1 MVSHP
6 GATKPLPTHGDH
18 TIARYW
24 SNDDGPAPVHITGDA
39 LRTIYS
45 GRKSGLL
52 FLRAEGWT
60 DCDVH
65 FRDGK
70 VVGCAGPADEW
81 RLGRLLIATGTLT
94 PEVLEGLIANLHTTW
109 LADALVDESLL
120 TQAAL
125 DDLVSELV
133 KDNFLF
139 ACGAPWR
146 SIWFDEHEIAFP
158 LDLQRGFDTSQLFV
172 EAKRWNA
179 WVRRILPMLTQGQ
192 DPVLEAA
199 SVGELPGGDEQTVL
213 RCVWEPIPYSMLL
226 AHAPLVP
233 SRTAAALVKLVAT
246 GTVHVLPG

>member
-6 GATKPLPTHGDH
+6 GAMNPFPTEGEHPF
-18 TIARYW
+18 ARYW
-24 SNDDGPAPVHITGDA
+24 SNDDGPAPVHITGDV
-39 LRTIYS
+39 LRAIYS

-52 FLRAEGWT
+52 FLRADGWT

-70 VVGCAGPADEW
+70 IVGCAGPADEW

-94 PEVLEGLIANLHTTW
+94 PEVLEDLVANLDTTW
-109 LADALVDESLL
+109 LADALVDRELL
-120 TQAAL
+120 TPAAL
-125 DDLVSELV
+125 DDLVADLV

-146 SIWFDEHEIAFP
+146 NIGFEEHEIAFP
-158 LDLQRGFDTSQLFV
+158 LDLRCGLDTAQLFV

-179 WVRRILPMLTQGQ
+179 WVRRVLPTITRGQ
-192 DPVLEAA
+192 DPVIEAVP
-199 SVGELPGGDEQTVL
+199 VGELPCGDELAVL

-226 AHAPLVP
+226 ARCPLVP
-233 SRTAAALVKLVAT
+233 SRTAAALVTLVAA
-246 GTVHVLPG
+246 GTVIVHP